1 MTAPQAYQTTE
12 LVHCQDSSSA
22 SDVFAFAI
30 AMWECFSYGQTPWR
44 GMTNDQVRDCP
55 RGNRVTEED
64 EEKKISFCLLQ
75 IINRDNSANHQR
87 LSRPPYATSELY
99 QIMLLCWKYE
109 PSERPTFSQLEK
121 ALADVV

>member
-55 RGNRVTEED
+55 RGNRVTEEN
-64 EEKKISFCLLQ
+64 EEKKILFVFFRLLIGTIQ
-75 IINRDNSANHQR
+75 PIINDYQGHLMPHLNSIKSCFFVGNMNHLNVQHF
-87 LSRPPYATSELY
+87 LN
-99 QIMLLCWKYE
+99 
-109 PSERPTFSQLEK
+109 
-121 ALADVV
+121 